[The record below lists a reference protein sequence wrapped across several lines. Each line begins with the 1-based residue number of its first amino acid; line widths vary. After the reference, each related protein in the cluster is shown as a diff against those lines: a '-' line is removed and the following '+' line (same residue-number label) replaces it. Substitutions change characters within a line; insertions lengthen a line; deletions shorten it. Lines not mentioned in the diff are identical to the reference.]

1 MTKRNKIIY
10 SVATLWLALGMTS
23 TGIVQI
29 IGLPEEIQMIIGLGF
44 PAYIVTFLGVCKLL
58 GVVAILIPGWAL
70 LKEWA
75 YAGFFFNMAGAI
87 YSHAMMGSAGGEF
100 FGPSLLIVLIA
111 LSWQFRPASR
121 KVVDPATVEA
131 KPETVLS

>member
-10 SVATLWLALGMTS
+10 WVATLWLALGMAS

-29 IGLPEEIQMIIGLGF
+29 MRVPQEIQMITGLGF
-44 PAYIVTFLGVCKLL
+44 PAYSVTFLGVCKLL
-58 GVVAILIPGWAL
+58 GVVAILIPGRPL

-75 YAGFFFNMAGAI
+75 YAGFFFNMVGAI
-87 YSHAMMGSAGGEF
+87 YSHAMMGSAASEL

-111 LSWQFRPASR
+111 LSRQFRPTSR
-121 KVVDPATVEA
+121 KTLATVAMEP
-131 KPETVLS
+131 KPETVHS